1 MGKKVFF
8 GINNT
13 YIRSN
18 QLLRIVYVVFEY
30 NVYTFNTVE
39 DSSCIPLAGKILTEL
54 LCTHPHL
61 YLYTSDVVHQIAACF
76 SIVSLIN
83 NMKSI

>member
-39 DSSCIPLAGKILTEL
+39 DSSDIFLQDCFIILL
-54 LCTHPHL
+54 
-61 YLYTSDVVHQIAACF
+61 QIKEKF
-76 SIVSLIN
+76 IN
-83 NMKSI
+83 FN